1 MAVVVVA
8 PADGG
13 GIEGRC
19 GAMDTVGWRTSGAR
33 VDGPCMDADVGI
45 GSLGV
50 GVCDG
55 GGGSGGSDG
64 GGPAF
69 SLHGHTGRMA
79 SMNCAASDAEVKLT

>member
-1 MAVVVVA
+1 
-8 PADGG
+8 
-13 GIEGRC
+13 
-19 GAMDTVGWRTSGAR
+19 
-33 VDGPCMDADVGI
+33 MDADVGI

-55 GGGSGGSDG
+55 GGGGG

>member
-1 MAVVVVA
+1 
-8 PADGG
+8 
-13 GIEGRC
+13 
-19 GAMDTVGWRTSGAR
+19 
-33 VDGPCMDADVGI
+33 MDADVGI

-55 GGGSGGSDG
+55 SGSSDG

-79 SMNCAASDAEVKLT
+79 SMNCAASGAEVKLT

>member
-1 MAVVVVA
+1 
-8 PADGG
+8 
-13 GIEGRC
+13 
-19 GAMDTVGWRTSGAR
+19 
-33 VDGPCMDADVGI
+33 MDADVGI